1 SESQRAGSEEEASLG
16 DSDVPAERSGRAKR
30 TDRAVQPSLG
40 KRTDPGFAVRGS
52 SSPEQQLP
60 ETVTAL
66 AGQVESIGHSKST
79 QTAEEDVSR
88 SAGGTEDAS
97 DISGKIEEVGG
108 VVYRKKPKRYK
119 YGARKYKKGPIAS
132 FKKFKEAQSQVESI
146 GHSKSTQTAEEDV
159 SRSAGG
165 TEDASEGAAV
175 TEDASDISGKIEE
188 VGEIQRL
195 GSHVEDVATL
205 CEDEFRSTGL
215 LETFAGVVYRKKPK
229 RYKYGARKYKKGP
242 IASFKKFKE
251 AQRKKIIA
259 EGAKASVGGDGM
271 TLSAL
276 ERDGDCE
283 GGLEGANG
291 EGPSGVKCARLEEE
305 QFVVCDCDIA
315 ATVNKVI
322 GGSEL
327 ERAWKDEMA
336 KFSRRL
342 GVLQDLE
349 REFLEIDIGFD
360 KMERDLEKLKAKKS
374 KDEADALIIPE
385 VHFFD
390 VFINDSRFKMPG
402 SPNRALQSTVVRT
415 SPAQKGSP
423 RPAQKSSDD
432 IIPVGKFTPKVPNLP
447 PEGPIVRKELDI
459 SSRVLATRNFPL
471 GVFFKARI
479 TEVRPAEETDDGEPM
494 YHIKFE
500 ARKPNAGMRQ
510 SKWFSPRELAYAD
523 RPPVVLPIGTRVVA
537 TYTDESWNQ
546 RQSLYAGLIAEPPKP
561 LNRYRYLV
569 FFDDGYAQYVHI
581 DKVFVMCG
589 TSKTGVWDDMYRDV
603 RDFVKTYL
611 QKYPERPML
620 RMRKGQTVKTEWNGK
635 WWMARVLTV
644 DASLAKMAFE
654 ADDRTEWIYRGSTR
668 FAPLYTALSHT
679 AQQSAAPGGRV
690 RRQNLVPAT
699 GKQHRPFVEYTREA
713 DESSSAATATK
724 GDETKKAAAA
734 ITASD
739 KRNAARKSAAQ
750 DRKSVPWEEPE
761 VAASQAGT
769 RELRCVEGSS
779 TYRRKIY
786 LEHECS
792 PTCVEPEDPE
802 KLVGHNPLS
811 IPCLMGWERQLA
823 KLSKKTKRRV
833 FYTAPCGRRLRNIA
847 EVAQYLV
854 LSKCLLTVDQFCFD
868 SAVNVFAHFEP
879 QTVLSSLKD
888 LTYGKELVPVTC
900 INSLSTEYPSY
911 IEYSATRYPGKGV
924 TLNLDKEFLCGCDC
938 EDDCQDRDKCSCQ
951 QLTVAATGALPSGV
965 NPSAGYR
972 FRRLHEP
979 LITGVYECNAQCKCS
994 KRCQNRVVQN
1004 GLRCRLQVFRTE
1016 KRGWGVR
1023 CLDDLPQGCFVCIYA
1038 GQLLTE
1044 QGANED
1050 GNQYGDEYLAEL
1062 DHIEVVEKQKE
1073 GYESDVVNSEEEE
1086 EGDEEAA
1093 VSDYDDDSVD
1103 EEELKED
1110 MSDSDGDTD
1119 TTETNGKIRKSQ
1131 RTPKKKEKSEDGD
1144 TDESKDKPRDKPK
1157 MEPRKLGTKLE
1168 ESPRKVTDDES
1179 SESKSQDGRS
1189 ADQTGD
1195 DSQSSTM
1202 SEKPKKPLKVK
1213 KTAKKE
1219 ADKAGKGDGKVK
1231 TGPLESP
1238 GIGGKRL
1245 RFPPTR
1251 SFFNEEY
1258 CYIMDAKNCGNIG
1271 RYLNHSCCPNVY
1283 VQNVFV
1289 DSHDLRF
1296 PWVAFFA
1303 SRYIRAGMELTWDYN
1318 YDVGSVPERVM
1329 YCQCGAEECRG
1340 RLI

>member
-1 SESQRAGSEEEASLG
+1 MSSACIPKPRRSRNKRSEAAFKSWVTRRRTLMEKARSDNTDGKKRAAEALG
-16 DSDVPAERSGRAKR
+16 DGN
-30 TDRAVQPSLG
+30 
-40 KRTDPGFAVRGS
+40 
-52 SSPEQQLP
+52 
-60 ETVTAL
+60 
-66 AGQVESIGHSKST
+66 
-79 QTAEEDVSR
+79 
-88 SAGGTEDAS
+88 
-97 DISGKIEEVGG
+97 
-108 VVYRKKPKRYK
+108 
-119 YGARKYKKGPIAS
+119 
-132 FKKFKEAQSQVESI
+132 
-146 GHSKSTQTAEEDV
+146 
-159 SRSAGG
+159 
-165 TEDASEGAAV
+165 
-175 TEDASDISGKIEE
+175 
-188 VGEIQRL
+188 
-195 GSHVEDVATL
+195 
-205 CEDEFRSTGL
+205 
-215 LETFAGVVYRKKPK
+215 
-229 RYKYGARKYKKGP
+229 
-242 IASFKKFKE
+242 
-251 AQRKKIIA
+251 
-259 EGAKASVGGDGM
+259 GM

-276 ERDGDCE
+276 RRDGDCK
-283 GGLEGANG
+283 GDSEGANG
-291 EGPSGVKCARLEEE
+291 EGPSGVKRAHLDEKE
-305 QFVVCDCDIA
+305 QFVVCDCDIM

-322 GGSEL
+322 GGFNL
-327 ERAWKDEMA
+327 EQAWKEEMD

-342 GVLQDLE
+342 GLLDDLE
-349 REFLEIDIGFD
+349 REFIEIDIAFD
-360 KMERDLEKLKAKKS
+360 KMERDLTKLKEKKS
-374 KDEADALIIPE
+374 KEQADALVIPE

-390 VFINDSRFKMPG
+390 VFINDSNFKMPV
-402 SPNRALQSTVVRT
+402 SPKRAPQSPVAV
-415 SPAQKGSP
+415 PKGSP
-423 RPAQKSSDD
+423 RPVQKSSDD
-432 IIPVGKFTPKVPNLP
+432 IIPVGNFTPKVPNLP

-459 SSRVLATRNFPL
+459 SSKILATRNFPL

-479 TEVRPAEETDDGEPM
+479 TQIQPAEETGNDEPM
-494 YHIKFE
+494 YRIKFE

-523 RPPVVLPIGTRVVA
+523 RPSVVLPVGTRVVA

-546 RQSLYAGLIAEPPKP
+546 RQSLYAGLVAEPPKP

-644 DASLAKMAFE
+644 DSSLVKMAFE
-654 ADDRTEWIYRGSTR
+654 ADNRTEWIYRGSTR
-668 FAPLYTALSHT
+668 FAPLYTALNHT
-679 AQQSAAPGGRV
+679 AQSAAPGGRV
-690 RRQNLVPAT
+690 RRQNLVPAA

-713 DESSSAATATK
+713 DENSSATAAKEDATK
-724 GDETKKAAAA
+724 KVATTTTAAA
-734 ITASD
+734 TSD
-739 KRNAARKSAAQ
+739 KRNVARKSTTQ
-750 DRKSVPWEEPE
+750 DHRSAPWEEAEKPGI
-761 VAASQAGT
+761 AASQAGT
-769 RELRCVEGSS
+769 RELQCVEGSE
-779 TYRRKIY
+779 TYNRKTY
-786 LEHECS
+786 VKHECS
-792 PTCVEPEDPE
+792 PACVEPEDPE
-802 KLVGHNPLS
+802 KLVGRNPLS
-811 IPCLMGWERQLA
+811 IPCLMGWERQVA
-823 KLSKKTKRRV
+823 KPSKKSKRRV

-847 EVAQYLV
+847 EVAQYLA

-868 SAVNVFAHFEP
+868 SAVNVFAHFVP
-879 QTVLSSLKD
+879 QTVLSSLRD

-900 INSLSTEYPSY
+900 INSLNTEYPTY

-924 TLNLDKEFLCGCDC
+924 TLNLDEEFLCGCDC

-1073 GYESDVVNSEEEE
+1073 GYESDVVNSDEEETSEKKEEDEEEE
-1086 EGDEEAA
+1086 DDDDEA
-1093 VSDYDDDSVD
+1093 VSDYDDNSVD
-1103 EEELKED
+1103 EEDLKD
-1110 MSDSDGDTD
+1110 DVSDSDGDMD
-1119 TTETNGKIRKSQ
+1119 TGEFDGKPRKRSQ
-1131 RTPKKKEKSEDGD
+1131 RSPKKKAKSEDGD
-1144 TDESKDKPRDKPK
+1144 SDDFKDKRKDKLK
-1157 MEPRKLGTKLE
+1157 KESRKLGSKLDD
-1168 ESPRKVTDDES
+1168 SPMKATDDES

-1213 KTAKKE
+1213 KTTKAE
-1219 ADKAGKGDGKVK
+1219 ADKAGKGDAKVK

-1238 GIGGKRL
+1238 GNGTKPP

-1303 SRYIRAGMELTWDYN
+1303 ARYIRAGVELTWDYN

-1329 YCQCGAEECRG
+1329 YCQCGADECRG